1 MRTVTIV
8 VEGVTDEPF
17 IRRIV
22 GDHKLQVSAVYG
34 KRGKGDLD
42 KKLPAF
48 NNAARFH
55 GSWLVVRDL
64 DMDAPCAAALV
75 RTKLRHPSPG
85 MLFRIAV
92 RSTESWLLA
101 DVEGVV
107 SFFKV
112 RREDVPNHPEAL
124 PNPKRALI
132 LLASKSRSRQTRE
145 EMVPRPGATAMVGPG
160 YVSQLSEF
168 ASREWSWDRAARRS
182 DSLRRCVARVAAL
195 AGT

>member
-64 DMDAPCAAALV
+64 DMDAPCAAALGGA
-75 RTKLRHPSPG
+75 RRHLAPSP
-85 MLFRIAV
+85 RERTRV
-92 RSTESWLLA
+92 RGARPTDDS
-101 DVEGVV
+101 
-107 SFFKV
+107 
-112 RREDVPNHPEAL
+112 RR
-124 PNPKRALI
+124 
-132 LLASKSRSRQTRE
+132 
-145 EMVPRPGATAMVGPG
+145 GAGLSSG
-160 YVSQLSEF
+160 YL
-168 ASREWSWDRAARRS
+168 D
-182 DSLRRCVARVAAL
+182 
-195 AGT
+195 